1 MEVKKENIK
10 KEIELLESDDA
21 EFEVTVST
29 ILDIASR
36 AYEVFKSS
44 KQDKKR
50 AILKLLFSN
59 FFLSGKTLVF
69 TVVKPF
75 DEVLKC
81 AERPIWLPSFNIF
94 RNKQDD
100 ILSTMNRPMME
111 GVRLCLA
118 A

>member
-1 MEVKKENIK
+1 
-10 KEIELLESDDA
+10 
-21 EFEVTVST
+21 VST

-36 AYEVFKSS
+36 AYELFKSS
-44 KQDKKR
+44 EQDKKR

-81 AERPIWLPSFNIF
+81 GERPIWLHIRDESRTKIEREFT
-94 RNKQDD
+94 QVHEE
-100 ILSTMNRPMME
+100 LSNVYKGFME
-111 GVRLCLA
+111 STQNVA
-118 A
+118 

>member
-1 MEVKKENIK
+1 M
-10 KEIELLESDDA
+10 
-21 EFEVTVST
+21 ST

-81 AERPIWLPSFNIF
+81 GERPIWLP
-94 RNKQDD
+94 
-100 ILSTMNRPMME
+100 LSYTLRTKHME
-111 GVRLCLA
+111 EVLNFGSYFHEIQSLKLVV
-118 A
+118 